1 VAGRI
6 RPDLA
11 EHAERAPRSVHPPA
25 ATALLLVVLA
35 LFVGGGLYSGWLFLS
50 NVREIL
56 SAPSRSGGTRI
67 IEIPEVIPID
77 GISIPGVK
85 PVAKPV
91 AKPVPTA
98 APATPTPAP
107 EEALPIWD
115 GKERVTILLLGLD
128 QREEDR
134 GIPAR
139 SDTMVLL
146 TMDPLNL
153 TAGMLSIPRDLWVP
167 IPGYENNKINVAHFL
182 GEQAKEGDGP
192 ELARRTVQKNF
203 GVHIHYVAR
212 VDFKGFERLIDQIGG
227 VTIDVDR
234 ALLDNEYPNERVANG
249 ITRLFIPPGPQRMN
263 GLQALRYA
271 RSRHADSD
279 FGRNLRQQRVLQAA
293 REQVLQAGIIPK
305 LPSMFAVLNQ
315 SIWTSVPWFD
325 MLALANLGRRVDT
338 GKIMTRQIDGSLIDD
353 VNGDGTVLV
362 PSRSR
367 IRPVVQE
374 LFYDPALK
382 RDAARIEVLN
392 GTARDGLAT
401 TTRAGLID
409 RGFDVVRADSAP
421 RANYTSSAIVDNSGG
436 AKRATVDRLRA
447 ELKLPA
453 AAVQSTRLAG
463 STADVTVIIGSDF
476 RPLE

>member
-1 VAGRI
+1 
-6 RPDLA
+6 LA
-11 EHAERAPRSVHPPA
+11 DHAERAQRSVHPPA
-25 ATALLLVVLA
+25 ATALLLVALA

-50 NVREIL
+50 NLREIL
-56 SAPSRSGGTRI
+56 AAPSRSGGTRI
-67 IEIPEVIPID
+67 IEIPEVISVD
-77 GISIPGVK
+77 GITIPGVK
-85 PVAKPV
+85 PAAKPA
-91 AKPVPTA
+91 AKPAPTA
-98 APATPTPAP
+98 VSATPTPAP
-107 EEALPIWD
+107 EDALPTWD

-128 QREEDR
+128 QREEER
-134 GIPAR
+134 GLPAR

-182 GEQAKEGDGP
+182 GEDAKPEGGP
-192 ELARRTVQKNF
+192 ELARRTVQRNF
-203 GVHIHYVAR
+203 GVHVHYVAR
-212 VDFKGFERLIDQIGG
+212 VDFKGFERLIDEIGG

-234 ALLDNEYPNERVANG
+234 SLLDNEYPNERVVNG
-249 ITRLFIPPGPQRMN
+249 LTRIFYPPGPQHMN

-279 FGRNLRQQRVLQAA
+279 FGRNLRQQKVLQAA

-305 LPSMFAVLNQ
+305 LPAMFSVLNQ
-315 SIWTSVPWFD
+315 SIWTSVPWID

-338 GKIMTRQIDGSLIDD
+338 SKITTRQIDGALIDD
-353 VNGDGTVLV
+353 VNGDGSVLV
-362 PSRSR
+362 PNRSR

-374 LFYDPALK
+374 LFYDPVLK
-382 RDAARIEVLN
+382 RDAARVEVLN

-401 TTRAGLID
+401 TTRSGLIE

-421 RANYTSSAIVDNSGG
+421 RANYPSSLIVDNSGG
-436 AKRATVDRLRA
+436 AKRATVDRLRT

-453 AAVQSTRLAG
+453 AAVQTTRLAG
-463 STADVTVIIGSDF
+463 STADVTIIIGADF
-476 RPLE
+476 RPLD

>member
-1 VAGRI
+1 
-6 RPDLA
+6 LA
-11 EHAERAPRSVHPPA
+11 DHADRAPRSAHPSA
-25 ATALLLVVLA
+25 ATALLLAAMA

-50 NVREIL
+50 NLREIL
-56 SAPSRSGGTRI
+56 AAPRAAGSRT
-67 IEIPEVIPID
+67 IEIPDIIQVP
-77 GISIPGVK
+77 GIVG
-85 PVAKPV
+85 AKPV
-91 AKPVPTA
+91 AKPAAKPAATA
-98 APATPTPAP
+98 VSATPTPAP
-107 EEALPIWD
+107 EDALPIWD

-153 TAGMLSIPRDLWVP
+153 TAGMLSIPRDLWVT

-182 GEQAKEGDGP
+182 GEQAKEGEGP

-203 GVHIHYVAR
+203 GVYVHYVAR

-234 ALLDNEYPNERVANG
+234 ALLDNEYPNERVVNG
-249 ITRLFIPPGPQRMN
+249 LTRIFYPPGPQRMN

-279 FGRNLRQQRVLQAA
+279 FGRNLRQQKVLQSA
-293 REQVLQAGIIPK
+293 REQVLHAGIVPR
-305 LPSMFAVLNQ
+305 LPSMFKVLTE
-315 SIWTSVPWFD
+315 SIWTNVPWLD

-338 GKIMTRQIDGSLIDD
+338 GKITTRQIDGSLIED

-362 PSRSR
+362 PNRTR
-367 IRPVVQE
+367 IKPLVLE

-382 RDAARIEVLN
+382 REAARIEVLN

-401 TTRAGLID
+401 TTRSALID

-421 RANYTSSAIVDNSGG
+421 RANYTATQIIDNGTG
-436 AKRATVDRLRA
+436 KKLTIDKLRA
-447 ELKLPA
+447 DLKLPA
-453 AAVQSTRLAG
+453 SAVQTTRLPG
-463 STADVTVIIGSDF
+463 STADITIIIGADF
-476 RPLE
+476 RPLD

>member
-1 VAGRI
+1 MGSVGRI

-11 EHAERAPRSVHPPA
+11 DHAERAARPAHPPA
-25 ATALLLVVLA
+25 ATTLLLIALG

-50 NVREIL
+50 NIREIL
-56 SAPSRSGGTRI
+56 AAPGARGTRI
-67 IEIPEVIPID
+67 IEIPEVIEVP
-77 GISIPGVK
+77 GITTGVK
-85 PVAKPV
+85 PAAKTSAKP
-91 AKPVPTA
+91 APTA
-98 APATPTPAP
+98 VAPTPSPAP
-107 EEALPIWD
+107 EDALPIWD

-182 GEQAKEGDGP
+182 GEQAREGDGP

-203 GVHIHYVAR
+203 GVHVHYVAR
-212 VDFKGFERLIDQIGG
+212 VDFKGFEKLIDEIGG

-249 ITRLFIPPGPQRMN
+249 LTRIYYPAGPQRMD
-263 GLQALRYA
+263 GLRALRYA

-279 FGRNLRQQRVLQAA
+279 FGRNLRQQKVLQAA
-293 REQVLQAGIIPK
+293 REQVLQTGIIPK
-305 LPSMFAVLNQ
+305 LPGMFSVLNQ
-315 SIWTSVPWFD
+315 SIWTSVPWLD

-338 GKIMTRQIDGSLIDD
+338 GKITTRQIDGSLIDD

-374 LFYDPALK
+374 LFYDPNLK
-382 RDAARIEVLN
+382 KEAARIEVLN
-392 GTARDGLAT
+392 GTPRDGLAT
-401 TTRAGLID
+401 TTRSALID
-409 RGFDVVRADSAP
+409 RGYDVVKADSAG
-421 RANYTSSAIVDNSGG
+421 RANYTTTVIVDNGTG
-436 AKRATVDRLRA
+436 KKQTIDRLRA

-453 AAVQSTRLAG
+453 SAVQTNRTPG
-463 STADVTVIIGSDF
+463 STADVTIIIGADF